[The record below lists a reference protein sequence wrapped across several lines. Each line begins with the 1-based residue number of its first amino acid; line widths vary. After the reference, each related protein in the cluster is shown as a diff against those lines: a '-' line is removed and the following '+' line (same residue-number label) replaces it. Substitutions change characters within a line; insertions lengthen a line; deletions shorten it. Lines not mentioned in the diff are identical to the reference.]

1 MLKQRIITAAWLAPL
16 VLAGLFGLDGGAFA
30 LFTAL
35 MVLLATWE
43 WANLAGVTRTAQRA
57 QLVAVM
63 AVLMLVMWLAG
74 VATSIWPLWF
84 SAAGWLVNLYW
95 VTRYPAAGEQWQ
107 STVRRLAMGL
117 WVLLPCWVGFNV
129 LRDIG
134 MAWLLFVLLL
144 VWCADI
150 GAYFVGRHWG
160 KRKLAPHVSPGKSW
174 EGVYGGLAATTILAI
189 LFALWLPLGLVG
201 GITLILITAVV
212 TLASVLGDLLES
224 MLKRHRNIKDSS
236 QLLPGH
242 GGVLDRIDSLTAA
255 IPLFALFYVEVLV
268 EVFARVPP
276 L

>member
-16 VLAGLFGLDGGAFA
+16 VLVGLFGLDGGAFA

-43 WANLAGVTRTAQRA
+43 WTNLAGVSRTVRRA

-63 AVLMLVMWLAG
+63 AVLMLAMWLTGTAM
-74 VATSIWPLWF
+74 AIWPLWLA
-84 SAAGWLVNLYW
+84 AAGWLVNLYW

-107 STVRRLAMGL
+107 ATTRRLAMGL

-144 VWCADI
+144 VWSADI
-150 GAYFVGRHWG
+150 GAYFVGRLWG

-174 EGVYGGLAATTILAI
+174 EGVFGGLAATAILAI
-189 LFALWLPLGLVG
+189 LFALWLPLDLVG
-201 GITLILITAVV
+201 GITLILVTAVV

-224 MLKRHRNIKDSS
+224 MLKRYRNIKDSS

-242 GGVLDRIDSLTAA
+242 GGVMDRIDSLTAA

-268 EVFARVPP
+268 EVFAKVPP

>member
-16 VLAGLFGLDGGAFA
+16 VLAGLFGLDGGSFA

-35 MVLLATWE
+35 IVLLGTWE
-43 WANLAGVTRTAQRA
+43 WANLAGITRAALRA
-57 QLVAVM
+57 QVVAVM
-63 AVLMLVMWLAG
+63 AMLMLVMWLAG
-74 VATSIWPLWF
+74 AATAAWPLWLA
-84 SAAGWLVNLYW
+84 AAGWLINFYW
-95 VTRYPAAGEQWQ
+95 VTRYPAAGQQWQ
-107 STVRRLAMGL
+107 ATTRRLAMGL

-129 LRDIG
+129 LHESG

-150 GAYFVGRHWG
+150 GAYFVGRNWG
-160 KRKLAPHVSPGKSW
+160 KRKLAPRVSPGKSW
-174 EGVYGGLAATTILAI
+174 EGVYGGLATTALLAI
-189 LFALWLPLGLVG
+189 AFAVGLSLDMAG
-201 GITLILITAVV
+201 SLTLMLVTAIV
-212 TLASVLGDLLES
+212 TLTSVLGDLLES

-255 IPLFALFYVEVLV
+255 IPLFALFYLEVLV
-268 EVFARVPP
+268 PVLAQGQP

>member
-1 MLKQRIITAAWLAPL
+1 
-16 VLAGLFGLDGGAFA
+16 
-30 LFTAL
+30 
-35 MVLLATWE
+35 
-43 WANLAGVTRTAQRA
+43 
-57 QLVAVM
+57 
-63 AVLMLVMWLAG
+63 
-74 VATSIWPLWF
+74 
-84 SAAGWLVNLYW
+84 
-95 VTRYPAAGEQWQ
+95 
-107 STVRRLAMGL
+107 
-117 WVLLPCWVGFNV
+117 
-129 LRDIG
+129 
-134 MAWLLFVLLL
+134 VLLL

>member
-16 VLAGLFGLDGGAFA
+16 VLAGLFGLDGAAYA
-30 LFTAL
+30 LFTAII
-35 MVLLATWE
+35 VLLGAWE
-43 WANLAGVTRTAQRA
+43 WANLAGITRTAQRA
-57 QLVAVM
+57 QVVAVM
-63 AVLMLVMWLAG
+63 AALMLVMWLTGA
-74 VATSIWPLWF
+74 VTAIWPLWAA
-84 SAAGWLVNLYW
+84 AAGWLVNFYW
-95 VTRYPAAGEQWQ
+95 VTRYPAAGVQWQ
-107 STVRRLAMGL
+107 SSARRLAMGL

-129 LRDIG
+129 LRESG

-174 EGVYGGLAATTILAI
+174 EGVFGGLAATAILAV
-189 LFALWLPLGLVG
+189 LFALWLPLGLTS
-201 GITLILITAVV
+201 GITLVLITAVV

-242 GGVLDRIDSLTAA
+242 GGVLDRTDSLTAA

-268 EVFARVPP
+268 EVVAQVQP